1 MAKKNLKAT
10 ESEATK
16 VANKS
21 EEFFNKHKKLILG
34 GLGAI
39 LLIIVAIIGYKQFIV
54 KPRELKANNAL
65 SKGQMMFGNPTDSV
79 SLKTFLSVADEYS
92 GTDAGNLANLY
103 SGLEY
108 ARQEKWDEAAKYL
121 EAYKPGDDLMVSP
134 MAIVA
139 LGDVYANQKK
149 MDEAVSTFKRAAD
162 LANKANSEGKSNSVA
177 PIALRKAG
185 IILME
190 QGKKDEALAVFEDIK
205 ANYPQSPLSNE
216 MDKFIEYA
224 SVK

>member
-65 SKGQMMFGNPTDSV
+65 AKGQMMFGNPSDSV
-79 SLKTFLSVADEYS
+79 SLKTFLSVADEYRRRQLGQPVQRFGICPS
-92 GTDAGNLANLY
+92 GEMGRG
-103 SGLEY
+103 S
-108 ARQEKWDEAAKYL
+108 K
-121 EAYKPGDDLMVSP
+121 VS
-134 MAIVA
+134 
-139 LGDVYANQKK
+139 
-149 MDEAVSTFKRAAD
+149 
-162 LANKANSEGKSNSVA
+162 
-177 PIALRKAG
+177 
-185 IILME
+185 
-190 QGKKDEALAVFEDIK
+190 
-205 ANYPQSPLSNE
+205 
-216 MDKFIEYA
+216 
-224 SVK
+224 

>member
-1 MAKKNLKAT
+1 MAKKNQKAT
-10 ESEATK
+10 QSEATK

-21 EEFFNKHKKLILG
+21 EEFFNKHKKMILG
-34 GLGAI
+34 VVGGI
-39 LLIIVAIIGYKQFIV
+39 LLLIVAIIGYKQFIV

-65 SKGQMMFGNPTDSV
+65 SKGQAMFGNPTDSV

-149 MDEAVSTFKRAAD
+149 TDEAVSTFKRAAE
-162 LANKANSEGKSNSVA
+162 LANKASVDGKNNTVA

-185 IILME
+185 IILLE
-190 QGKKDEALAVFEDIK
+190 QGKKDEALAIFKDIK
-205 ANYPQSPLSNE
+205 DNYPMSVLNGE

>member
-65 SKGQMMFGNPTDSV
+65 AKGQMMFGNPSDSV
-79 SLKTFLSVADEYS
+79 TCTAVWNMPVRRNGTRQQSILRLTNPVKT
-92 GTDAGNLANLY
+92 
-103 SGLEY
+103 
-108 ARQEKWDEAAKYL
+108 
-121 EAYKPGDDLMVSP
+121 
-134 MAIVA
+134 
-139 LGDVYANQKK
+139 
-149 MDEAVSTFKRAAD
+149 
-162 LANKANSEGKSNSVA
+162 
-177 PIALRKAG
+177 
-185 IILME
+185 
-190 QGKKDEALAVFEDIK
+190 
-205 ANYPQSPLSNE
+205 
-216 MDKFIEYA
+216 
-224 SVK
+224 

>member
-1 MAKKNLKAT
+1 MAKKNQKAT
-10 ESEATK
+10 QTEAAK

-65 SKGQMMFGNPTDSV
+65 AKGQNMFGNPTDSV

-92 GTDAGNLANLY
+92 STDAGNLANLY

-185 IILME
+185 IILLE
-190 QGKKDEALAVFEDIK
+190 QGKKDEALAIFEDIK
-205 ANYPQSPLSNE
+205 ANYPQSPLYNE